1 MSPTVPFWI
10 VAVFYLF
17 IIISFSMA
25 IRMIIKKQL
34 LISSLISIVLIPLS
48 TILLVFSSIGRGDQN
63 EFEYFINSVK
73 EFELWAWLWLVIF
86 AYLLYWWYLVFRYK
100 KQEK

>member
-17 IIISFSMA
+17 IITSFSMA
-25 IRMIIKKQL
+25 IRRIIKKQL
-34 LISSLISIVLIPLS
+34 LISSLISVILIPFS
-48 TILLVFSSIGRGDQN
+48 TILLILSSIGRGNQN
-63 EFEYFINSVK
+63 EFDYFINSIK
-73 EFELWAWLWLVIF
+73 GFELWAWFWLVIF
-86 AYLLYWWYLVFRYK
+86 AYLLYWWCLVFHYK

>member
-10 VAVFYLF
+10 VAIFYLF

-48 TILLVFSSIGRGDQN
+48 TILLVFSSIGRGNQN
-63 EFEYFINSVK
+63 EFEYFINSVR